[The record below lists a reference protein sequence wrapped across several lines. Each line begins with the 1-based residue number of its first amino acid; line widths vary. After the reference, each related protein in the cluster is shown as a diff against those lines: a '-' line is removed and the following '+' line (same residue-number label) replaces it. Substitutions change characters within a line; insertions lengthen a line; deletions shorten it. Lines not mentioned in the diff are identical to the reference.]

1 MLDTDTVSY
10 LIKGRS
16 KVLETRLRRRDP
28 SSVCVSCVTRGE
40 LRYGV
45 ARLGSAKLER
55 EVELFLEGIVS
66 LAWDR
71 SAADRYGIVRSNLE
85 RIGNPIG
92 SLDTM
97 IAAHAL
103 SSELVLITN
112 NERHFSRVKGLK
124 TRNWLEERSP

>member
-16 KVLETRLRRRDP
+16 KTLEDRLRTLDP
-28 SSVCVSCVTRGE
+28 DSVCVSCVTRGE

-45 ARLGSAKLER
+45 ARSGSKKIDG
-55 EVELFLEGIVS
+55 EVELFLKGIAS
-66 LAWDR
+66 IAWDR
-71 SAADRYGIVRSNLE
+71 SAADRYGIVRANLE
-85 RIGNPIG
+85 RSGNPIG

-103 SSELVLITN
+103 ASGLVLITN
-112 NERHFSRVKGLK
+112 NHRHFSRVKELK
-124 TRNWLEERSP
+124 TKNWLEEPRR